1 MPDGRRV
8 PLRTPH
14 DSSRTTSDSTTG
26 AAPGGGPVV
35 PTGTAIAAQHPLPAG
50 GARLTG
56 GLLHEWQRRNA
67 EASMPLA
74 LHQLVVAGNLD
85 NLQLAIRADAAPPVP
100 GPPGAPPGGRASG
113 VTPPADLGYH
123 GPVFMDSDI
132 YKTLEAIGWELES
145 AASTQPPPGT
155 QPPPPGRPA
164 SNGQPPSAVREP
176 VREPVRGTARAGS
189 GSAAFAAFA
198 ATTIELL
205 ARVQRPDGYLNSYV
219 QASGEPRYANLASSH
234 EMYCDGHLFQAA
246 VALGR
251 GSGSQDA
258 MDIAVRLA
266 DHLVKEF
273 AGHSRALDGHPIV
286 ETALVELYRE
296 TGTAAYRD
304 LAAQFV
310 EQRGHGLAGDSG
322 FGRRYL
328 QDHLPVRERT
338 TEVGHAVRAL
348 YLEAGVTDVATET
361 GDARLLDT
369 SKRRWD
375 DMVTTKTALTGGNGS
390 RHDGESFGDRFELP
404 PDRAYNE
411 TCAAIASFQWS
422 WRLLL
427 AAGDAKYADH
437 MERILYNGFAAAVS
451 TDGMRFF
458 YVNPLQRRVDHY
470 EKDDP
475 GRRREWFKCA
485 CCPPNIMRLLAS
497 LHHYLATSKDTTLTV
512 HQYATAALA
521 GADLGV
527 AVETNYPWDG
537 LVTLR
542 VTSAPRA
549 EREIALRVPAW
560 SATAGLTLNDPNE
573 QSTERVPVPPD
584 RYLRLRR
591 VWQEGDELRLRLDM
605 TPRVTYPDAR
615 VDAVRGCVAIERGP
629 LVYCL
634 EQTDQ
639 AARLDELAVLPGPG
653 PDSTGPDSTGLS
665 EQAVTLPGIGATIAV
680 TAPGRRVPAAPA
692 AALATSPVPA
702 AEAGAPGAGD
712 RAVTVTAI
720 PYFQW
725 DNRGPGAMR
734 VWIPAAVPSRPS

>member
-1 MPDGRRV
+1 
-8 PLRTPH
+8 
-14 DSSRTTSDSTTG
+14 
-26 AAPGGGPVV
+26 
-35 PTGTAIAAQHPLPAG
+35 
-50 GARLTG
+50 
-56 GLLHEWQRRNA
+56 
-67 EASMPLA
+67 MPLA

-85 NLQLAIRADAAPPVP
+85 NLQLAIAAVPSAESAESAESATAFAPVTSLAPPGP
-100 GPPGAPPGGRASG
+100 AEAPAGAGQPEAGAGPPGAPPARRATG
-113 VTPPADLGYH
+113 VTPPGDLGYH

-132 YKTLEAIGWELES
+132 YKTLEAIGWELEPAGGHEPHGGQAS
-145 AASTQPPPGT
+145 PDGHGAPAAQGSPGA
-155 QPPPPGRPA
+155 PGSPAAQAAHAAQAAPDGLRP
-164 SNGQPPSAVREP
+164 S
-176 VREPVRGTARAGS
+176 RGKGPDRGD
-189 GSAAFAAFA
+189 AFAAFA

-205 ARVQRPDGYLNSYV
+205 ARVQLPDGYLNSYV
-219 QASGEPRYANLASSH
+219 QASGEPRYQSLASSH
-234 EMYCDGHLFQAA
+234 EMYCDGHFFQAA
-246 VALGR
+246 VALAR
-251 GSGSQDA
+251 GSGDQAA
-258 MDIAVRLA
+258 MDIAIRLA

-273 AGHSRALDGHPIV
+273 AGQSRALDGHPIV

-296 TGTAAYRD
+296 TGTTAYRD

-361 GDARLLDT
+361 NDPQLLDT
-369 SKRRWD
+369 SRQRWD
-375 DMVTTKTALTGGNGS
+375 DMVATKTALTGGNGS

-411 TCAAIASFQWS
+411 TCAAIAAFQWS

-427 AAGDAKYADH
+427 ATGEVKYADH
-437 MERILYNGFAAAVS
+437 MERILYNGFAAAIS

-485 CCPPNIMRLLAS
+485 CCPPNIMRTFSS
-497 LHHYLATSKDTTLTV
+497 LHHYLATDAGDTLTI
-512 HQYATAALA
+512 HQYATAAISGA
-521 GADLGV
+521 GLGV
-527 AVETNYPWDG
+527 AVETSYPWDG

-542 VTSAPRA
+542 VTSAPDEA
-549 EREIALRVPAW
+549 REVALRVPPW
-560 SATAGLTLNDPNE
+560 SATAGLSVNGED
-573 QSTERVPVPPD
+573 QSSERVPVPPS

-591 VWQEGDELRLRLDM
+591 AWRAGDEVRLRLDM
-605 TPRVTYPDAR
+605 TPRWTYPDPR

-639 AARLDELAVLPGPG
+639 AARLDELAVIPGG
-653 PDSTGPDSTGLS
+653 PLAEHP
-665 EQAVTLPGIGATIAV
+665 VTLPGIGATIQV
-680 TAPGRRVPAAPA
+680 TAPGRHAPA
-692 AALATSPVPA
+692 DAPAPLAAGQAPVPA
-702 AEAGAPGAGD
+702 PPGQDD

-734 VWIPAAVPSRPS
+734 VWIPAAAPAPAP